1 MLMNRKLY
9 PANWEAIALAIK
21 TEVNWTCEECGRPC
35 RRPVESDGEL
45 CDRITANHPVWIKQL
60 ADVREDVLF
69 GRRVIIRTPKLTR
82 FTLTVAHL
90 DHQPENCDRSN
101 LRAWCSVC
109 HCRYD
114 LKAMPT
120 KKRLKAEREGQLNL
134 LVGVQDA

>member
-1 MLMNRKLY
+1 MPMNRALY
-9 PANWEAIALAIK
+9 PKNWEAIALAIK
-21 TEVNWTCEECGRPC
+21 TEVTWICEECGRPC
-35 RRPVESDGEL
+35 RRPGESDGDL
-45 CDRITANHPVWIKQL
+45 CDRIGADHPGWFHDL
-60 ADVREDVLF
+60 FEYEDNDVL
-69 GRRVIIRTPKLTR
+69 GCVVRLKLVR

-120 KKRLKAEREGQLNL
+120 KKRLKQEREGQLNL